1 MAEQYLDA
9 GTVRRLLG
17 HVPSVSLPKAGDLV
31 AGKYRILGTLGA
43 GGAALVLEAHHTLLD
58 KTVALKLL
66 TPEASPETFASR
78 AERFLVEA
86 RAAAKIDSPHV
97 ARVLDVGTLDSG
109 APFIV
114 MERLE
119 GCNLEEL
126 LLLEER
132 LSVKDAADYIVQAL
146 QGLRHAHAL
155 GVVHRDSKPANLF
168 LAQQPDGSS
177 VIKIL
182 DFGIA
187 LLDAG
192 DSGQA
197 TGGNIIGSPVYM
209 SPEQVRND
217 ANVDH
222 RTDIWSI
229 GTVLYELL
237 TAKVPFGAS
246 AEGLGELFAAI
257 LDEPF
262 VPPSHH
268 REDLPKALDAVVAKA
283 LERDV
288 NLRYADVAE
297 LEAALAPF
305 AVVSSNEVPVET
317 PAVRE
322 PPPRGGG
329 RWWLVIAALLLVTG
343 WAVHADAFAPLI
355 AWVRHHFSHP

>member
-17 HVPSVSLPKAGDLV
+17 DVPSVSLPKAGDLV

-43 GGAALVLEAHHTLLD
+43 GGVACVLEAHHTLLD

-66 TPEASPETFASR
+66 APEASPETFASR

-97 ARVLDVGTLDSG
+97 ARVLDVGTLENG

-146 QGLRHAHAL
+146 QGLGHAHAL
-155 GVVHRDSKPANLF
+155 GVVHRDLKPANLF

-187 LLDAG
+187 MLDA
-192 DSGQA
+192 DDNGQA
-197 TGGNIIGSPVYM
+197 ANGNIIGSPVYM

-217 ANVDH
+217 TNVDH
-222 RTDIWSI
+222 RTDIWSL
-229 GTVLYELL
+229 GTVLYELI
-237 TAKVPFGAS
+237 TAKVPFGAA
-246 AEGLGELFAAI
+246 AEGLGELFGAI

-268 REDLPKALDAVVAKA
+268 REDVPKALDAVLAKA
-283 LERDV
+283 LQRDA

-297 LEAALAPF
+297 FEQALAPF
-305 AVVSSNEVPVET
+305 AVVSRDVAPADAPV
-317 PAVRE
+317 VRE
-322 PPPRGGG
+322 PASGGRG
-329 RWWLVIAALLLVTG
+329 RWWLVIAVVMLATG
-343 WAVHADAFAPLI
+343 WAAHRGACNPAI
-355 AWVRHHFSHP
+355 AWVRHYWLP

>member
-1 MAEQYLDA
+1 
-9 GTVRRLLG
+9 
-17 HVPSVSLPKAGDLV
+17 V
-31 AGKYRILGTLGA
+31 AC
-43 GGAALVLEAHHTLLD
+43 VLEAHHTLLD

-66 TPEASPETFASR
+66 APEASPETFASR

-86 RAAAKIDSPHV
+86 QAAAKIDSPHV

-132 LSVKDAADYIVQAL
+132 LSVKDAADYVVQAL
-146 QGLRHAHAL
+146 RGLAHAHAL
-155 GVVHRDSKPANLF
+155 GVVHRDLKPANLF

-187 LLDAG
+187 LLEAG
-192 DSGQA
+192 DDGQA
-197 TGGNIIGSPVYM
+197 SGNIVGSPVYM

-217 ANVDH
+217 AQVDH

-246 AEGLGELFAAI
+246 AEGMGELFAAI

-268 REDLPKALDAVVAKA
+268 REELSKALDAVVAKA

-288 NLRYADVAE
+288 RLRYADAAAFE
-297 LEAALAPF
+297 QALAPF
-305 AVVSSNEVPVET
+305 AVVPSEVGRSEPPV
-317 PAVRE
+317 VRAR
-322 PPPRGGG
+322 PPRGSG
-329 RWWLVIAALLLVTG
+329 RWWLVIAALMLATG
-343 WAVHADAFAPLI
+343 WAVHRNAFQPLV
-355 AWVRHHFSHP
+355 AWVRHQWLNH

>member
-17 HVPSVSLPKAGDLV
+17 DVPSDALPKAGDLV

-43 GGAALVLEAHHTLLD
+43 GGVALVLEAHHTLLD

-66 TPEASPETFASR
+66 APEASSETFALR

-132 LSVKDAADYIVQAL
+132 LSVKDATDYIVQAL

-155 GVVHRDSKPANLF
+155 GVVHRDLKPANLF
-168 LAQQPDGSS
+168 LAQQPDGSTA
-177 VIKIL
+177 IKIL

-187 LLDAG
+187 LLDSADG
-192 DSGQA
+192 GQA

-217 ANVDH
+217 ASVDH

-229 GTVLYELL
+229 GTVLYELI
-237 TAKVPFGAS
+237 TGKVPFGAS
-246 AEGLGELFAAI
+246 AEGLGELFGAI

-268 REDLPKALDAVVAKA
+268 REELPSALDAVVAKA

-288 NLRYADVAE
+288 NLRYADVTAFE
-297 LEAALAPF
+297 QALAPF
-305 AVVSSNEVPVET
+305 AVVSAEAAPTEAAV
-317 PAVRE
+317 VRE
-322 PPPRGGG
+322 PPRRSG
-329 RWWLVIAALLLVTG
+329 RWWLVIAALILATG
-343 WAVHADAFAPLI
+343 WAMHVGAFTPVI
-355 AWVRHHFSHP
+355 AWVRHHWPP